1 MQTKESTIFQ
11 LQLDSNSISE
21 LLGVLPFEILMI
33 LRDVYPEGKIFKELK
48 KSIEERLQDWLNKKN
63 KSNSLTDQAIYY
75 QLRKLKDLGFI
86 EASSEKELD
95 TKDRLVTSQKYRLT
109 SLKYV
114 INFSDHYLKIKD
126 DTSLQPIPEA
136 FKTDFLQTFSSFGKF
151 NGLIVIGTGSSDV
164 PFIGPLSYLLGKYFD
179 MTNLSFVVYD
189 GTILDDSDD
198 KKIKEMLSKNLI
210 LLGGP
215 NVNRVF
221 HSTIPSQTAVH
232 KSLNEVLP
240 VKFVQAPDSGIIIQE
255 SATIILS
262 KNQKIGVIQR
272 IDNPWNPN
280 NKIFAI
286 GGPKR
291 IGTEAAVLAFT
302 KYFETVTKTL
312 MIRDYCLIEA
322 LVDSKDRLVE
332 TKVIQ

>member
-1 MQTKESTIFQ
+1 MQTKEPIIFQ
-11 LQLDSNSISE
+11 LQLDSNVISE

-33 LRDVYPEGKIFKELK
+33 LRDAYPEGKIFKELK
-48 KSIEERLQDWLNKKN
+48 KLIEERLQDWLQKKN
-63 KSNSLTDQAIYY
+63 KSNTLTDQAIYY

-95 TKDRLVTSQKYRLT
+95 SKDRLITSQKYKLT

-114 INFSDHYLKIKD
+114 INFSDHYL
-126 DTSLQPIPEA
+126 SLNDFNSMKSFSDNLES
-136 FKTDFLQTFSSFGKF
+136 DFLQVFNSNGKF
-151 NGLIVIGTGSSDV
+151 NGFIVIGTGSSDV
-164 PFIGPLSYLLGKYFD
+164 PFIGPLSVLLSKYFD
-179 MTNLSFVVYD
+179 LTNLSFVLYD

-198 KKIKEMLSKNLI
+198 KKIKDMLSRNLI

-221 HSTIPSQTAVH
+221 HSTVPSQTAEH

-255 SATIILS
+255 TGSIILS
-262 KNQKIGVIQR
+262 KNQKIGVIQK

-302 KYFETVTKTL
+302 RYFDTVTKTL
-312 MIRDYCLIEA
+312 MNQKYCLIEA
-322 LVDSKDRLVE
+322 LVDTKDRLIE
-332 TKVIQ
+332 TKVVQ